1 MFTRGELSD
10 VTAPG
15 ADPGVSLAHFA
26 GRLYAGSADGV
37 VRTHAAGKDATF
49 SILPQSSTLDGP
61 VRGLAVDRDLGIL
74 YALTSGALWRADA
87 VAAPGFVFVGLLN
100 NGTGIATGP
109 AVGVAGAGDLF
120 ISRTAGNAGEIIRV
134 PGGQALGLATLAPEL
149 YAPLDGAPSGIAA
162 TACGRLL
169 VSSDLGARLVTD
181 DADARLG
188 FEAWLRD
195 EFAQVAAFA
204 RGLIAPDGEP
214 AGWVIDADVI
224 DGATRFHPA
233 SPDGAAWV
241 VLMLLMDDRL
251 NDAPDARG
259 LVRTILT
266 RYAGLA
272 SDGIAPGRSADGIYK
287 HWIDPF
293 TGQTQAGWLDEYAT
307 LSTMKIVLAADRAR
321 RFYPADQGIAAAAD
335 AIVGGVSNW
344 GAYIDSNDA
353 LFFQAAGGGGPI
365 GGAALP
371 FHEGIIF
378 VEQAESFGSVS
389 GVLDRW
395 LQRARWPS
403 ASFANGLPVTTNAP
417 GEHLPAFVSLYSSLV
432 QTLFRENP
440 SWDAHIGNLLAS
452 HGAWTDDAG
461 ARHMTVFSA
470 GTTAPQ
476 WGGYHAD
483 SLSDHP
489 GDVTTF
495 PSLMAFS
502 GDGRTAPA
510 VGAYEAYRRGARQR
524 FESGASILYRRS
536 DEIPSY
542 VFNSAGLPD
551 VALGALGLAELI
563 EAGSVGAV
571 LAGGYDEPGCAV
583 DLARPFGVLDLADIN
598 AFVSGFVAQLPDGDL
613 NGDGLWDLSDIAL
626 FVDFY
631 LAGCGF

>member
-1 MFTRGELSD
+1 MQGGD
-10 VTAPG
+10 VA
-15 ADPGVSLAHFA
+15 
-26 GRLYAGSADGV
+26 
-37 VRTHAAGKDATF
+37 
-49 SILPQSSTLDGP
+49 
-61 VRGLAVDRDLGIL
+61 
-74 YALTSGALWRADA
+74 
-87 VAAPGFVFVGLLN
+87 
-100 NGTGIATGP
+100 
-109 AVGVAGAGDLF
+109 
-120 ISRTAGNAGEIIRV
+120 E
-134 PGGQALGLATLAPEL
+134 
-149 YAPLDGAPSGIAA
+149 
-162 TACGRLL
+162 
-169 VSSDLGARLVTD
+169 
-181 DADARLG
+181 
-188 FEAWLRD
+188 
-195 EFAQVAAFA
+195 
-204 RGLIAPDGEP
+204 
-214 AGWVIDADVI
+214 
-224 DGATRFHPA
+224 
-233 SPDGAAWV
+233 
-241 VLMLLMDDRL
+241 
-251 NDAPDARG
+251 
-259 LVRTILT
+259 LVRTDP
-266 RYAGLA
+266 AGGQQRSLA
-272 SDGIAPGRSADGIYK
+272 PHLVPQDHR
-287 HWIDPF
+287 
-293 TGQTQAGWLDEYAT
+293 GQLRKP
-307 LSTMKIVLAADRAR
+307 L
-321 RFYPADQGIAAAAD
+321 
-335 AIVGGVSNW
+335 
-344 GAYIDSNDA
+344 
-353 LFFQAAGGGGPI
+353 AGGGHDEHRRTALTHHRHRALHERRGARRAVDGH
-365 GGAALP
+365 GGFVRHDL
-371 FHEGIIF
+371 HEGIIF